1 MGRGWYRRRHVDRD
15 VCGHPGANPGGR
27 FTLHIL
33 RGRGGARPGHGVVR
47 IHLIFLRSV
56 RPGTSNQ
63 PPAMVSNTSVIIRRP
78 KKNKAKIA
86 DNLARACNL
95 DCHANVREG

>member
-1 MGRGWYRRRHVDRD
+1 M
-15 VCGHPGANPGGR
+15 PG
-27 FTLHIL
+27 
-33 RGRGGARPGHGVVR
+33 PGHGVVR

-95 DCHANVREG
+95 DCHANVREVSVPCCVIEREHYRIPSLDHSIGW